1 MAYTPAN
8 PWNFPVHRC
17 PGHYNN
23 SYSDVYF
30 TAANAITDFIDTASV
45 TCIMAVYMPLGFMA
59 SSYVVD
65 STWPCDSKFPHFFT
79 IGKKAGGID
88 NNIFM
93 RGYFDT
99 ALQQPRLQFYTY
111 DGTTYRGL
119 TIDSSQLGYSPE
131 GRILQIAYSN
141 NGPAGKM
148 EAVINGQY
156 FSSTYTPRA
165 TIALHSTN
173 NARLVFNNSANQ
185 GGDTFASVNLAEYY
199 PGPMLIDD
207 SPLDLT
213 PQGADYNRIFDE
225 NGDFL
230 WAGEDGALWLSDDGS
245 VKPWYY
251 SEDHVPTIQKGT
263 MSATFSTYGYPG
275 HAFGTKS
282 DFTPADHMAVAEA
295 LPGIELLWDMSMPW
309 GAHYQW
315 ITCDHNTKCVMRAMN
330 NSYGITRMP
339 PERAGRVGS
348 CGFDFNIDGN
358 YGYYNYTTTHPFTA
372 LANLATELSMTYT
385 MNFEQ
390 GANETFGYRKLAG
403 WGTSSGSANFR
414 VTGPWPSE
422 GSRWI
427 MNTVYPE
434 ISAQF
439 SLGWTVPN
447 NFGYSVWTW
456 QWDNGMTKLWVNG
469 VVRASVDRTGT
480 DTRLRNI
487 NQAFGFRDSTS
498 SSSGNVQHT
507 TDFLMVNSVALTDQ
521 QIIDLHAAIL
531 AGA

>member
-1 MAYTPAN
+1 M
-8 PWNFPVHRC
+8 
-17 PGHYNN
+17 
-23 SYSDVYF
+23 
-30 TAANAITDFIDTASV
+30 
-45 TCIMAVYMPLGFMA
+45 
-59 SSYVVD
+59 
-65 STWPCDSKFPHFFT
+65 
-79 IGKKAGGID
+79 
-88 NNIFM
+88 
-93 RGYFDT
+93 
-99 ALQQPRLQFYTY
+99 
-111 DGTTYRGL
+111 
-119 TIDSSQLGYSPE
+119 
-131 GRILQIAYSN
+131 
-141 NGPAGKM
+141 
-148 EAVINGQY
+148 
-156 FSSTYTPRA
+156 
-165 TIALHSTN
+165 ALHSAS

-185 GGDTFASVNLAEYY
+185 SGDVFSSVSNAEYY
-199 PGPMLIDD
+199 PGPILIDD

-213 PQGADYNRIFDE
+213 PEGADYNRIFDE

-251 SEDHVPTIQKGT
+251 SEDSVPTIQKGT

-282 DFTPADHMAVAEA
+282 DFIPADHMAVAEA

-348 CGFDFNIDGN
+348 CGFDFNIAGN
-358 YGYYNYTTTHPFTA
+358 YGYYNYTTSHPFTA

-385 MNFEQ
+385 MNFDE

-403 WGTSSGSANFR
+403 WGTGSSSANFR

-422 GSRWI
+422 SNRWI
-427 MNTVYPE
+427 NIAMYPE
-434 ISAQF
+434 VSAQF
-439 SLGWTVPN
+439 YMGWTVPN
-447 NFGYSVWTW
+447 DFGYSVWTW
-456 QWDNGMTKLWVNG
+456 QWDNGMAKLWVNG
-469 VVRASVDRTGT
+469 VQRASADRTGT

-498 SSSGNVQHT
+498 GATGTTRHT
-507 TDFLMVNSVALTDQ
+507 TDFFMVNSVALTDQ